1 MSKLTITVQDSESA
15 VLSGVA
21 ISYAVSGVT
30 LEGTTDTT
38 GLLEIEGLAT
48 GTYTFTATLDG
59 YTSATADVILTDI
72 ADATDTITMNKEVSV
87 TSVIVSAVASVAV
100 TTLTEKIAA
109 LKVKL
114 NTKIAATSNVWKKL
128 GYQVLLVIL
137 DTGSEWAVEYV
148 TKKIS

>member
-1 MSKLTITVQDSESA
+1 MA
-15 VLSGVA
+15 A
-21 ISYAVSGVT
+21 
-30 LEGTTDTT
+30 
-38 GLLEIEGLAT
+38 
-48 GTYTFTATLDG
+48 GTYTFTATLDS
-59 YTSATADVILTDI
+59 YTSSTADVTLTDS
-72 ADATDTITMNKEVSV
+72 ADATGTITMTKEVSV
-87 TSVIVSAVASVAV
+87 TSVIVSAVAAVAV

-137 DTGSEWAVEYV
+137 DSGSEWAVEYV